1 MMLIWLETWLRL
13 AVGKVVRDERG
24 QGELL
29 VILLLLFIVYLIST
43 GRRVTVQ

>member
-1 MMLIWLETWLRL
+1 MLIWLESWLRL
-13 AVGKVVRDERG
+13 AVGKVLRDERG

-29 VILLLLFIVYLIST
+29 VILLLIFIIYLVST